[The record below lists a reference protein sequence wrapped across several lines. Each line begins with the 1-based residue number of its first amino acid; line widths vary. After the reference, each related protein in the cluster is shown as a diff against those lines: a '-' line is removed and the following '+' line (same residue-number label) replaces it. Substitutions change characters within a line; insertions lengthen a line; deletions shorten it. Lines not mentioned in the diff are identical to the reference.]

1 MKVFAIAS
9 PTASLTPQ
17 AIESH
22 MPAEVHDTVRM
33 YLAGKVDQFWF
44 QEKAG
49 PIFLMDVPSLED
61 AKATLDALPL
71 VADGLMSYELRPV
84 VPLMPLARLIPAK

>member
-1 MKVFAIAS
+1 MKVFAISS
-9 PTASLTPQ
+9 PTPSLTPEVIN
-17 AIESH
+17 AH
-22 MPAEVHDTVRM
+22 MPAEVHDTVRL
-33 YLAGKVDQFWF
+33 YLSGKVDQFWF

-61 AKATLDALPL
+61 ARAALNTLPL
-71 VADGLMSYELRPV
+71 VASGVMSYELRPV

>member
-1 MKVFAIAS
+1 MKIFAIAS

-33 YLAGKVDQFWF
+33 YLSGKVDQFWF
-44 QEKAG
+44 QDKAG

-61 AKATLDALPL
+61 AKAALDKLPL

-84 VPLMPLARLIPAK
+84 MPLMPLARLLPSA